1 MFSGYT
7 EENNYKAFRNTQDKP
22 STVVIEPNED
32 NQYYVLMGETQKPAV
47 GEAKID
53 EPKQKKCKNKQSM
66 DIMTNLYVG
75 SLSVVGLFIMYKLLA
90 KER

>member
-66 DIMTNLYVG
+66 DIMTNLYIG

-90 KER
+90 KQR